1 MSDSDNIRI
10 RPGTVEDY
18 PQTHEVLAET
28 FTFHQQAVPEHF
40 RETDSPPPTP
50 AEIAELLRGGQ
61 GAWFLAEVEG
71 QIVGFVTLKLRPDA
85 HEPLPRAGS
94 TGARR
99 ERWRPAGMATSRS
112 GIARQLMVAAE
123 QWARQRGAQR
133 LMLNVWEFNVGALSL
148 YADLGYTTF
157 SRNLWKAL

>member
-18 PQTHEVLAET
+18 PQTHEVLVET

-85 HEPLPRAGS
+85 HEPYLVSVGVLPA
-94 TGARR
+94 
-99 ERWRPAGMATSRS
+99 WRHR

-157 SRNLWKAL
+157 SRNLWMAL

>member
-1 MSDSDNIRI
+1 VSDSDNIRI

-18 PQTHEVLAET
+18 PQTYEVLAET

-50 AEIAELLRGGQ
+50 AVIAELLRGGQ
-61 GAWFLAEVEG
+61 GAWLLAEVEG
-71 QIVGFVTLKLRPDA
+71 RIVGFVTLKLRPDV
-85 HEPLPRAGS
+85 HEPYLEPEVRALVESLGVLPA
-94 TGARR
+94 
-99 ERWRPAGMATSRS
+99 WRHR
-112 GIARQLMVAAE
+112 GIARGLMVAAE
-123 QWARQRGAQR
+123 KWARQRGAQR